1 MQAPGPGPEP
11 GPGALSYLKPDV
23 KSELL
28 TTTGSIHDQSIHR
41 KRVVGWSV
49 RKIRGVTSGT
59 FGSTMLRCR
68 CEADTNVEV
77 DSDAHRHHDLRAQA
91 KTR

>member
-28 TTTGSIHDQSIHR
+28 TTTGSIQDQSIHR
-41 KRVVGWSV
+41 ERVVG
-49 RKIRGVTSGT
+49 G
-59 FGSTMLRCR
+59 
-68 CEADTNVEV
+68 D
-77 DSDAHRHHDLRAQA
+77 
-91 KTR
+91 